1 MSKNIYLASSFWA
14 LNREEQENLRAF
26 ADRADKSKL
35 DIRAFSLARTSCAAV
50 IGDVTSSLERLK
62 VISPVFSCLN
72 DAQKEDIVGELLLA
86 YYQLSTQYELDRI
99 ERLSHKLPETAAKIR
114 LCAQLLNKIRL
125 TLIEPSMSLELME
138 AIASSEGCT
147 QYLGIKLLVPALL
160 ESVDT
165 MASRRQS
172 ATDFISFINERRLYW
187 VWAGSTV
194 ATLLNIFPD
203 YLVNPSNATATL
215 GWTSLVGGSLSWIL
229 YFMRGGFAWCGLIEH
244 VFFPTKEERLLGLTS
259 QERFWIQWEMRK
271 YQILNDTIWGICNCA
286 CFFVLVG
293 SGLLGNLGNAF
304 TASLLLMD
312 AVLTV
317 WRMYEEEAQHA
328 ERMRHFE
335 KDLGALQAQIAW
347 AQKTGQS
354 TTKYQM
360 AYEETKLRA
369 NRAKL
374 DWQYKKASTA
384 MDLLYATCLLAAFT
398 VICLSVLF
406 MPHVALVLAVVG
418 TLMCFSLNLIYNISA
433 MSANVSK
440 AKDIRQQTDDALL
453 KELAEF
459 KELFAQYSAM
469 KTDIERKPMEGQLKM
484 YYLKMRALEAESSY
498 QQKMITHERNHL
510 IVSTIRDILIP
521 PMFIVSLTLLPLG
534 FGVPLLIVSLMLAF
548 GLYWYSQK
556 TMPKKSEPALSFP
569 EASYQKFA
577 AEVATQSP
585 QALKLLL
592 MPEEKPENPGI
603 QPKYVYN

>member
-1 MSKNIYLASSFWA
+1 MSKNIYLASSFWD
-14 LNREEQENLRAF
+14 LSTEEQSRLREF
-26 ADRADKSKL
+26 ADHTDKSKL
-35 DIRAFSLARTSCAAV
+35 DIRGFSLARVPCAAV
-50 IGDVTSSLERLK
+50 IDDVSSSLERLK
-62 VISPVFSCLN
+62 SISSVFSCLS
-72 DAQKEDIVGELLLA
+72 DDQKEEIIGELLLA

-99 ERLSHKLPETAAKIR
+99 ERISHKLPETAAKIR

-125 TLIEPSMSLELME
+125 TLIEPKMSLALIE
-138 AIASSEGCT
+138 AIASSEKCT
-147 QYLGIKLLVPALL
+147 QYLGVKLLVPALL

-203 YLVNPSNATATL
+203 YLINPSNATAAL
-215 GWTSLVGGSLSWIL
+215 SWTSLVGGSLSWIL

-244 VFFPTKEERLLGLTS
+244 VFFPTKEERLLGLTW

-271 YQILNDTIWGICNCA
+271 YQILNDTIWGVCNCA

-293 SGLLGNLGNAF
+293 SGLLGNMGNAF

-312 AVLTV
+312 ALLTV
-317 WRMYEEEAQHA
+317 WRMYEEETQHA
-328 ERMRHFE
+328 ERMQHFE
-335 KDLGALQAQIAW
+335 KDIECLQAQIAW

-354 TTKYQM
+354 TTKLQM

-374 DWQYKKASTA
+374 DWQYKKTSTA
-384 MDLLYATCLLAAFT
+384 MDLLYSTCLLAGFT

-418 TLMCFSLNLIYNISA
+418 TLLCFTLNLIYNVSS
-433 MSANVSK
+433 MSMNVSK
-440 AKDIRQQTDDALL
+440 AKDIRQQTDEALL
-453 KELAEF
+453 KELADF
-459 KELFAQYSAM
+459 KKLFTRYSAM
-469 KTDIERKPMEGQLKM
+469 KSDAERKPIEGQLKI
-484 YYLKMRALEAESSY
+484 YYLKMRALDAESLY
-498 QQKMITHERNHL
+498 QRKMITHERNHL
-510 IVSTIRDILIP
+510 IVSTVRDILIP

-534 FGVPLLIVSLMLAF
+534 FGIPLLVVSLMLAF

-556 TMPKKSEPALSFP
+556 TMPKKSEPDMSFP
-569 EASYQKFA
+569 EASYQKFTQ
-577 AEVATQSP
+577 EVLIHSP
-585 QALKLLL
+585 QELKLLL
-592 MPEEKPENPGI
+592 TPEEKPENPGI
-603 QPKYVYN
+603 QSKYVYN